1 MTKDEIMALINKRI
15 EDAETQ
21 SKIFVGNDS
30 YFAGIQE
37 GLRQAREIVGMLDKN
52 NKISKGLCMN
62 QTMIGKSLLTM
73 N

>member
-21 SKIFVGNDS
+21 SKIFVGNGS
-30 YFAGIQE
+30 YFDGIQE

-52 NKISKGLCMN
+52 NKISK
-62 QTMIGKSLLTM
+62 
-73 N
+73 

>member
-15 EDAETQ
+15 DDAETQ

-37 GLRQAREIVGMLDKN
+37 GLRQAREIVGMLDKK
-52 NKISKGLCMN
+52 NKISKG
-62 QTMIGKSLLTM
+62 I
-73 N
+73 

>member
-15 EDAETQ
+15 KDAETQ

-37 GLRQAREIVGMLDKN
+37 GLRQAIEIVGMLDKK
-52 NKISKGLCMN
+52 NKISK
-62 QTMIGKSLLTM
+62 
-73 N
+73 

>member
-30 YFAGIQE
+30 YFTGIQE
-37 GLRQAREIVGMLDKN
+37 GLRQAREIVGMLNKN
-52 NKISKGLCMN
+52 NKLSK
-62 QTMIGKSLLTM
+62 
-73 N
+73 